1 MKICYKQLRG
11 NKWYISLF
19 TDASVNGLPDKISSA
34 YGLLLFIS
42 NGYRPRDRHDC
53 CLIAWKSSKIR
64 RVVTASYDAEVL
76 ALSEGL
82 DQAIVM
88 RQLIL
93 DITGLPED
101 MVEIEAFCDNN
112 STITAL
118 EEIKGKHRQKRIG
131 LEIAKVREMWDRGE
145 VKDIRWIEKSY
156 QIADALTKDS
166 ASRTPLISAME
177 EGRFFN

>member
-1 MKICYKQLRG
+1 M
-11 NKWYISLF
+11 
-19 TDASVNGLPDKISSA
+19 
-34 YGLLLFIS
+34 
-42 NGYRPRDRHDC
+42 
-53 CLIAWKSSKIR
+53 
-64 RVVTASYDAEVL
+64 TASYDAEVL

-118 EEIKGKHRQKRIG
+118 EEVKGKHRQKRIG
-131 LEIAKVREMWDRGE
+131 LEVAKVREMWDRG
-145 VKDIRWIEKSY
+145 
-156 QIADALTKDS
+156 
-166 ASRTPLISAME
+166 
-177 EGRFFN
+177 